1 MDVGSSGAR
10 RSTVDLIERLA
21 DLLGVDRNVIV
32 STFIL
37 ISCCSV
43 VRRSAVT
50 RSCMCTFHCT
60 VEPVSFVRNDGSISF
75 ECRERLPFG
84 CYSK

>member
-32 STFIL
+32 
-37 ISCCSV
+37 
-43 VRRSAVT
+43 
-50 RSCMCTFHCT
+50 
-60 VEPVSFVRNDGSISF
+60 
-75 ECRERLPFG
+75 
-84 CYSK
+84 